1 MAIQVRR
8 GLLANYD
15 KDKMLAGELAVTTD
29 SETENQQV
37 FVAFAP
43 GESKRILTE
52 DDSVTNTIRRIWTG
66 VCDTHPGTE
75 TKIVTLDNPQGFI
88 LSNGVTIAVYF
99 KNPNRADAPKL
110 NVNDTGAVSVKFST
124 HIAEYDMTEPYNR
137 WGDGMK
143 LFTYKD
149 GAWMIAFGEKT
160 DLSYTVLALSNKAS
174 LASPAFTGAPTAP
187 TAPAGTNTTQLAT
200 TAFVH
205 AEVASVTKTLTVTD
219 KGSGA
224 VELGLA

>member
-29 SETENQQV
+29 TESQNQQV

-43 GESKRILTE
+43 GKSKRILTE
-52 DDSVTNTIRRIWTG
+52 DDNVVNTIQHIWTG
-66 VCDTHPGTE
+66 VCDTHAGTE
-75 TKIVTLDNPQGFI
+75 TKIVTLDNPYGFA
-88 LSNGVTIAVYF
+88 LENGVTIAVYF
-99 KNPNRADAPKL
+99 TNPNRADVPKL
-110 NVNDTGAVSVKFST
+110 NVNDTGAISVKFST
-124 HIAEYDMTEPYNR
+124 HITDYDMTEPYNR

-160 DLSYTVLALSNKAS
+160 DLAYTVLALSNKAPTV
-174 LASPAFTGAPTAP
+174 SPALTGTPTAP
-187 TAPAGTNTTQLAT
+187 TAAAGTNTTQVAT
-200 TAFVH
+200 TAFVQN
-205 AEVASVTKTLTVTD
+205 AVSGLASTLTATESDGVVTL
-219 KGSGA
+219 SIS
-224 VELGLA
+224 